1 MKRFSGRQL
10 PVITAVVIGGVGLW
24 AGHRLVIAGQ
34 SNASNHSKD
43 TWRVDVAFT
52 GGHETDPRDGGR
64 PVVLVAAALKVPA
77 DVFRKAFSGA
87 TPAAGGRQPSREQV
101 RRNKEALLRVLAP
114 YGVTNDRLD
123 EVSDYYRYNRG
134 RGEVWRHTP
143 AKVVANVKEGRVVSF
158 TVVEAGS
165 GYSSPPSVEVPGFA
179 GIRARVEL
187 KYGSEFKTNGSV
199 AAVTVEEG
207 KRKSAPPTCRMTR
220 GRSGCH
226 LRGLRGRGADTTR
239 EGYCTMPGG

>member
-1 MKRFSGRQL
+1 MKRLSGRQL

-43 TWRVDVAFT
+43 TRQVDVAFT

-77 DVFRKAFSGA
+77 DVFPKAFSGV

-114 YGVTNDRLD
+114 YG
-123 EVSDYYRYNRG
+123 
-134 RGEVWRHTP
+134 
-143 AKVVANVKEGRVVSF
+143 
-158 TVVEAGS
+158 
-165 GYSSPPSVEVPGFA
+165 
-179 GIRARVEL
+179 
-187 KYGSEFKTNGSV
+187 
-199 AAVTVEEG
+199 
-207 KRKSAPPTCRMTR
+207 
-220 GRSGCH
+220 
-226 LRGLRGRGADTTR
+226 
-239 EGYCTMPGG
+239 